1 MLSLQAKHR
10 GYLVKTLNKKEKDFH
25 QWFYAF
31 DPLLAGTIRY
41 IYIYLYRI
49 NRSPPKGCTET
60 KSKSSGRNRNWKK
73 FRPEPEVLFFEPAL
87 SHPSILRKFIYVFIY
102 LSTYLFIFLDLGRI
116 RFAQSQLD

>member
-60 KSKSSGRNRNWKK
+60 KSKSSGRNRKSY
-73 FRPEPEVLFFEPAL
+73 FL
-87 SHPSILRKFIYVFIY
+87 SLHSPTHPFSKSSFMYLFIY
-102 LSTYLFIFLDLGRI
+102 LPIYLSF
-116 RFAQSQLD
+116 